1 MCRYLLLLVNVFLI
15 FLSCTGISAETDE
28 KKVLPKEN
36 MISGW
41 KMFRLGEYNQALKFF
56 QKAQETSEKK
66 SPDYFQAL
74 FGMAKTYQ
82 LQSPTPDR
90 NESTRIFRQIIS
102 ESPDSDLAGW
112 SMLALARQA
121 HLPEGEESPN
131 YESVGKAYQE
141 LIDKFPR
148 HPAAD
153 EAFVYQQS
161 THLVSL
167 DKKDA
172 SDALANIEKFLAS
185 HPQTH
190 FAGTAWSLVAECNS
204 IIGDSDKKLDA
215 LIKALGKMEIDP
227 TNPVVENSS
236 TYWKIATVAE
246 FEAGDFDTARKYYM
260 KLKKE
265 YPSDA
270 RCYGAKLAIER
281 MDKKEAE
288 LLNEIKAGR

>member
-1 MCRYLLLLVNVFLI
+1 MHMRLISLVKI
-15 FLSCTGISAETDE
+15 FL
-28 KKVLPKEN
+28 VLLYCAGMDAWAGDMLSSPREN
-36 MISGW
+36 LATGW
-41 KMFRLGEYNQALKFF
+41 KMFRLGEYKQSLKFF
-56 QKAQETSEKK
+56 HNAKESSKK
-66 SPDYFQAL
+66 GSTDYFQSL
-74 FGMAKTYQ
+74 FGLAKTYQ
-82 LQSPTPDR
+82 LQTPNPDR
-90 NESTRIFRQIIS
+90 DESSKIFRQIIS
-102 ESPDSDLAGW
+102 ESPDSELAGW

-121 HLPEGEESPN
+121 HLPEGEALPE
-131 YESVGKAYQE
+131 YESVRKAYQD

-161 THLVSL
+161 TYLVSL

-172 SDALANIEKFLAS
+172 AIALANIESFLAS
-185 HPQTH
+185 NPQTH
-190 FAGTAWSLVAECNS
+190 FAGTAWSLAAECNS
-204 IIGDSDKKLDA
+204 ILGDSEKQLTA
-215 LIKALGKMEIDP
+215 LINAIEKTEIDP

-246 FEAGDFDTARKYYM
+246 FQAGDFDIARKYYM

-288 LLNEIKAGR
+288 LLNETKADR